1 MITKKLFGNTKS
13 GDEVFVYTLT
23 NDKVEIQII
32 NFGGAIVS
40 FKVPDKNN
48 KILDIVLG
56 YDDLETYETEDK
68 YLGALVGRC
77 ANRIKNGKLE
87 LNGQTYDLYCNN
99 GSNHLHGGKI
109 GFNKKVWKSEI
120 QNDSLVLSYLSKDG
134 EENYSGNLEVCVT
147 YSLDKD
153 NNFTIDY
160 KAKTDK
166 DTLCNLTNHSYFN
179 LAGHDSGTILNQKL
193 QLFCDS
199 YTVFDEQSLPTGEI
213 ASVHNTPL
221 DFTKL
226 TAIGERIDDNFN
238 QLQYA
243 GGYDHNFVVSDY
255 DGTLKKVACACDEN
269 TDITLEVFTTL
280 PGLQFYTGNY
290 LDDTPIG
297 KGNTKYY
304 KRCGFCIE
312 TQYFPDAINHKN
324 FLQPILKA
332 NEEYHHITKFHVSLK

>member
-1 MITKKLFGNTKS
+1 MITKELFGNTKS
-13 GDEVFVYTLT
+13 GDEVSIYTLT
-23 NDKVEIQII
+23 NNKVEIQII
-32 NFGGAIVS
+32 DFGGAIVS

-48 KILDIVLG
+48 KIVDIVLG
-56 YDDLETYETEDK
+56 YDNLETYEIEDK
-68 YLGALVGRC
+68 YLGALIGRC
-77 ANRIKNGKLE
+77 ANRIKNGNLE
-87 LNGQTYDLYCNN
+87 LDGQTYKLYCNN

-120 QNDSLVLSYLSKDG
+120 KNNSLVLSYLSKDG
-134 EENYSGNLEVCVT
+134 EENYPGNLEVCVV
-147 YSLDKD
+147 YSLDSD
-153 NNFTIDY
+153 NTLTIDY

-193 QLFCDS
+193 QLFCDT

-213 ASVHNTPL
+213 ASVRNTPL

-226 TAIGERIDDNFN
+226 TAIGKHIDDNFN
-238 QLQYA
+238 QLEYA
-243 GGYDHNFVVSDY
+243 GGYDHNFAISDY
-255 DGTLKKVACACDEN
+255 DGTLKKVAYACDEN

-280 PGLQFYTGNY
+280 PALQFYTGNY
-290 LDDTPIG
+290 LDNIPMG

-312 TQYFPDAINHKN
+312 TQYFPDAIRHKN

-332 NEEYHHITKFHVSLK
+332 NENYHHVTKFHVGLK